1 MEQKR
6 IAWMDG
12 LKGLSC
18 IFILLHHFIM
28 GFYPAA
34 YSGDYNLSHMRS
46 QADVAFAQSP
56 LAFFAIG
63 DLWVSVFCMISGF
76 VIAYQ
81 VFRMTQEGQLSKA
94 LLKRYPRL
102 MLPVFFV
109 SAFVFVMLQFGW
121 FYNSQAAALTHS
133 EWLDL
138 FYHDKSGIIEL
149 FTDCLIDDWFVGLRT
164 IYSNAFWMLK
174 DLFLGSFVA
183 YILAIMGKSLK
194 KNLVFVYI
202 FVCILYLS
210 INSRMADFSFGVLLA
225 FLFMQYGSLFEQ
237 KKKLFVPLG
246 IVLLVVGFFLGAYP
260 VAVEPTNGYRYL
272 AGIGNFLYHRLT
284 PYLFYHKLA
293 VFALLLGIFMLHGLQ
308 KVLETKICLFLGKV
322 SYAVYLIHIPVLFSL
337 TALLFVKLYG
347 VLLQYNLAA
356 LLALLISLVVIV
368 ALSWLFYHFIEKRCV
383 RFTNWL
389 VDKILK

>member
-6 IAWMDG
+6 IVWMDG

-81 VFRMTQEGQLSKA
+81 VFRMTQDGQLSKA

-149 FTDCLIDDWFVGLRT
+149 FTDCLIDDWFVGFRT

-174 DLFLGSFVA
+174 DLFMGSFVA

-225 FLFMQYGSLFEQ
+225 FLFMQYGSLFGQ
-237 KKKLFVPLG
+237 KKKKFCSVRYWIACSSFLFRCLSCG
-246 IVLLVVGFFLGAYP
+246 SRTHERLSLSCGNWQFLISPAY
-260 VAVEPTNGYRYL
+260 T
-272 AGIGNFLYHRLT
+272 
-284 PYLFYHKLA
+284 
-293 VFALLLGIFMLHGLQ
+293 
-308 KVLETKICLFLGKV
+308 
-322 SYAVYLIHIPVLFSL
+322 IPVLSQAGCLCVTF
-337 TALLFVKLYG
+337 G
-347 VLLQYNLAA
+347 D
-356 LLALLISLVVIV
+356 
-368 ALSWLFYHFIEKRCV
+368 FYAP
-383 RFTNWL
+383 
-389 VDKILK
+389 

>member
-1 MEQKR
+1 
-6 IAWMDG
+6 
-12 LKGLSC
+12 
-18 IFILLHHFIM
+18 
-28 GFYPAA
+28 
-34 YSGDYNLSHMRS
+34 
-46 QADVAFAQSP
+46 
-56 LAFFAIG
+56 
-63 DLWVSVFCMISGF
+63 
-76 VIAYQ
+76 
-81 VFRMTQEGQLSKA
+81 
-94 LLKRYPRL
+94 
-102 MLPVFFV
+102 
-109 SAFVFVMLQFGW
+109 
-121 FYNSQAAALTHS
+121 
-133 EWLDL
+133 
-138 FYHDKSGIIEL
+138 
-149 FTDCLIDDWFVGLRT
+149 
-164 IYSNAFWMLK
+164 MLK

-225 FLFMQYGSLFEQ
+225 FLFMQYGNLFVQ
-237 KKKLFVPLG
+237 KKKIFVPLG

-308 KVLETKICLFLGKV
+308 KVLETKICLFLGKI
-322 SYAVYLIHIPVLFSL
+322 SYAVYLLHIPVLFSL